1 MTSERLRQSIHIA
14 LFVFA
19 FLLRYLSRWQAA
31 GLLLLLLLTVVV
43 ASPRVKSR
51 IRIHR
56 PGESHYRNGAVLY
69 FLVLLALVLIFPPS
83 VVAAT
88 WAVLA
93 LGDGAA
99 TLIGRHFTARPLPW
113 NDRKT
118 LAGSTAFIIFGT
130 IGACALLYWMVPELG
145 AGNIFSAAL
154 KVSFAAAIVESLPLK
169 VNDNVSVAVAAAIV
183 FSFVL

>member
-1 MTSERLRQSIHIA
+1 MASERLRQTVHIA

-31 GLLLLLLLTVVV
+31 GLLLLLLLIVVIV
-43 ASPRVKSR
+43 SPRIKSH

-56 PGESHYRNGAVLY
+56 PYENHYHNGAVLY
-69 FLVLLALVLIFPPS
+69 FLVLLALVLIFPPA

-99 TLIGRHFTARPLPW
+99 TLIGTHFTARPLPW
-113 NDRKT
+113 NERKT

-130 IGACALLYWMVPELG
+130 VGACVLLRWMMPELG
-145 AGNIFSAAL
+145 FGSILSASL
-154 KVSFAAAIVESLPLK
+154 KASFAAAIVESLPWK
-169 VNDNVSVAVAAAIV
+169 VNDNVSVAITSALV
-183 FSFVL
+183 FSLIL